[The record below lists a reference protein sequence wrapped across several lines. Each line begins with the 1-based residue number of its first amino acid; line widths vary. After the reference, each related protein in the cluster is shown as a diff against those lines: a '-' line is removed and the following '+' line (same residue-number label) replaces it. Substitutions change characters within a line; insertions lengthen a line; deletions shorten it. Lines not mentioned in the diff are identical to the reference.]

1 MLKSEFIVTNKKEN
15 MLIKSLEQME
25 TIVAQNKVLS
35 WDGWTVLERYPSDKG
50 RTSDRGVYQNGIWHL
65 QKMFAPTRDG
75 WEVPSKYVR

>member
-1 MLKSEFIVTNKKEN
+1 MKSEFLDTRMENKMIVKD
-15 MLIKSLEQME
+15 LETME
-25 TIVAQNKVLS
+25 SVVNSNKVLS

-65 QKMFAPTRDG
+65 QKMFSPTRDG

>member
-1 MLKSEFIVTNKKEN
+1 MLMSEFIATNKKEN